1 MPDVATDLRLS
12 LEHMTV
18 AGMPV
23 DRIIDTAEDLCVE
36 HISLILDTGPYELGI
51 ASFLKTP
58 SLVASTAQRLRS
70 SPVTV
75 HATEGFLLGQEPD
88 FAHMERLLEVTAR
101 LGSTMG
107 VVMVIDPDRSRAADN
122 LARLCERAR
131 PAAIVMSVEFVA
143 TTPVATLADGC
154 ALVAA
159 CGAENAAV
167 SCDILHIVRSGGS
180 PADICATDF
189 RLGAAQLCDG
199 PALLPRDLWE
209 HEGVAGRLLP
219 ARRVSFGLAPWHC
232 GRCRNADGHPCCR
245 TGPGAGGFAKRRRC
259 PRADDAL
266 CSCFISRQ
274 PLTSGPTWTEP
285 LEITPCAPKAP
296 TRN

>member
-23 DRIIDTAEDLCVE
+23 DPIIDTAEDLCVE

-58 SLVASTAQRLRS
+58 SLVASTVQRLRS

-88 FAHMERLLEVTAR
+88 FGHMERLLEVTAR

-219 ARRVSFGLAPWHC
+219 GEGEFPLDEFLSVLPRGTVVGVETPMGIPAAGPALVRAASRSIAAARALTTRFALVSS
-232 GRCRNADGHPCCR
+232 ADNR
-245 TGPGAGGFAKRRRC
+245 
-259 PRADDAL
+259 
-266 CSCFISRQ
+266 
-274 PLTSGPTWTEP
+274 
-285 LEITPCAPKAP
+285 
-296 TRN
+296 